1 MKAQPGHLDTDVLA
15 EYRAGLI
22 TGRRRRMI
30 AAHLADCARCAAVG
44 EEMAGLST
52 LLAAIPV
59 PAMPDSVAQRLDT
72 VLAAEV
78 ARRDEAER
86 AVADRPRHRARP
98 PRRPAR
104 RLLTVRVLA
113 PAAAVAAALAA
124 GGYGLSLIGAQP
136 TLPAAGTAAAPAMS
150 AVPPAAPG
158 SYVPAA
164 ASGPSGALGPE
175 AGRAF
180 AVLPSGTDYQRATL
194 RSQLEA
200 ALRAQAAPSSTRG
213 RSALPRSAPPRSA
226 PPRSAPPSSRLQAC
240 VQRLTSGISPGI
252 PRLVQ
257 SAHFQGQP
265 AIVIVV
271 SSGGGYLAWV
281 VAPSWV
287 GPGCSATSA
296 GVLAATSLPGIP
308 AP

>member
-1 MKAQPGHLDTDVLA
+1 MKAQPSHLDTVVLA

-30 AAHLADCARCAAVG
+30 AAHLAGCARCAAVG
-44 EEMAGLST
+44 GEMAELST

-86 AVADRPRHRARP
+86 AVADRSRHRARP

-113 PAAAVAAALAA
+113 PAAAVAAVLAA

-136 TLPAAGTAAAPAMS
+136 TLSATAGTAAAPAVS
-150 AVPPAAPG
+150 AVPSAASG
-158 SYVPAA
+158 RYVPAA
-164 ASGPSGALGPE
+164 SGPGGALGPE

-180 AVLPSGTDYQRATL
+180 TVLPSGTDYLRATL
-194 RSQLEA
+194 KSQLEA
-200 ALRAQAAPSSTRG
+200 ALRAQAAPSSARG
-213 RSALPRSAPPRSA
+213 RAALPRSAVPPSA
-226 PPRSAPPSSRLQAC
+226 PPPSQLRAC
-240 VQRLTSGISPGI
+240 VQRLTGGISPGI

-257 SAHFQGQP
+257 SARFQGQP

-271 SSGGGYLAWV
+271 SSGHGYLAWV